1 MRGRVTPDGAFGLTS
16 LPVPNHVAVVTD
28 STASLP
34 EQLRRQW
41 DVTVIQLQLQVG
53 DQVDEENRFD
63 RGELTEALRSGQ
75 RVSTNPPDPGAFFW
89 AYQDAAAAG
98 ASAIVSLHISQR
110 MSATLLAAREA
121 AQQVQIPVYPV
132 DSGTT
137 GMSLGFAVLSAARA
151 AAAGARVER
160 VIEAAERRFSTSSE
174 LLYVDTLEYLRRGG
188 RIGGAAALLGTALS
202 IKPLLTVRDGEVA
215 PLARAAGNRRALAKL
230 VDLAVERA
238 GGRPTDLAIS
248 CFRPTER
255 ELMLVQQLR
264 DRIPDVRELSIV
276 EASTVIGAHVGPG
289 ALSVTVSPA

>member
-1 MRGRVTPDGAFGLTS
+1 M
-16 LPVPNHVAVVTD
+16 PNHVAVVTD

-41 DVTVIQLQLQVG
+41 DITVIQLQLQVG

-63 RGELTEALRSGQ
+63 RGELTEALKSGQ

-98 ASAIVSLHISQR
+98 ASAIVSLHISER
-110 MSATLLAAREA
+110 MSATLASAREA
-121 AQQVQIPVYPV
+121 ARQVQIPVYPL

-151 AAAGARVER
+151 AAAGGRVER
-160 VIEAAERRFSTSSE
+160 VIEAAQRRFATSSE

-188 RIGGAAALLGTALS
+188 RIGSATALLGTALS

-215 PLARAAGNRRALAKL
+215 PLTRAAGSRRALAKL
-230 VDLAVERA
+230 VDLAAERA
-238 GGRPTDLAIS
+238 GNLPTDLAIS
-248 CFRPTER
+248 CFRPSER

-264 DRIPDVRELSIV
+264 DRIPNVTELSIV

-289 ALSVTVSPA
+289 ALSITVSPG

>member
-1 MRGRVTPDGAFGLTS
+1 M
-16 LPVPNHVAVVTD
+16 PNHVALVTD

-34 EQLRRQW
+34 EQLRKQW
-41 DVTVIQLQLQVG
+41 DITVIQLQLRVG

-63 RGELTEALRSGQ
+63 RGELTQALRSGQ

-89 AYQDAAAAG
+89 AYQDAAASG

-110 MSATLLAAREA
+110 MSATLLAEREA

-151 AAAGARVER
+151 AAAGGRVER
-160 VIEAAERRFSTSSE
+160 VIEAAQRRFSTSSE

-202 IKPLLTVRDGEVA
+202 IKPLLTVREGEVA
-215 PLARAAGNRRALAKL
+215 PLARAAGSRRALAKL
-230 VDLAVERA
+230 VDLAAERA
-238 GGRPTDLAIS
+238 GSLPTDLAIS

-264 DRIPDVRELSIV
+264 DRIPNVTELSIV

-289 ALSVTVSPA
+289 ALSITVSPA

>member
-1 MRGRVTPDGAFGLTS
+1 M
-16 LPVPNHVAVVTD
+16 PNHVAVVTD

-41 DVTVIQLQLQVG
+41 DITVIQLQLQVG

-63 RGELTEALRSGQ
+63 RGELTEALKSGQ

-98 ASAIVSLHISQR
+98 ASAIVSLHISKR
-110 MSATLLAAREA
+110 MSATLASAREA
-121 AQQVQIPVYPV
+121 ARQVQIPVYPL

-151 AAAGARVER
+151 AAAGGRVER
-160 VIEAAERRFSTSSE
+160 VIEAAQRRFATSSE

-188 RIGGAAALLGTALS
+188 RIGSATALLGTALS

-215 PLARAAGNRRALAKL
+215 PLTRAAGSRRALAKL
-230 VDLAVERA
+230 VDLAAERA
-238 GGRPTDLAIS
+238 GNLPTDLAIS
-248 CFRPTER
+248 CFRPSER

-264 DRIPDVRELSIV
+264 DRIPNVTELSIV

-289 ALSVTVSPA
+289 ALSITVSPG